1 MARRSGRFKARKR
14 HEPRRY
20 TGSTE
25 RTSMLN
31 LYRITPFKYD
41 MKEIMS
47 AYRVDEAV
55 ASSVIASVVAKASRI
70 SITSARDYV
79 RVQQKEGLYSKDVSD
94 EICDLL
100 SRYTK
105 YR

>member
-1 MARRSGRFKARKR
+1 
-14 HEPRRY
+14 
-20 TGSTE
+20 
-25 RTSMLN
+25 MLN